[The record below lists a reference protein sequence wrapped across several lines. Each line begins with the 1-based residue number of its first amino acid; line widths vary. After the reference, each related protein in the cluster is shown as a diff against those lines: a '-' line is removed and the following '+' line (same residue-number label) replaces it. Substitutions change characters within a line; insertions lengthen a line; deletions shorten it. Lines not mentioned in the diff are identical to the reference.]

1 MTSPANNEVQVPG
14 RGEIPVQIQMP
25 PLGQTAPKGPA
36 THPGVAAQPAPAAL
50 ELRDIHP
57 PADPPLWPPA
67 PGWWLVSGLIL
78 VALALAGQ
86 RAWRA
91 HRVRVRRRR
100 ILAELAELGT
110 RLGQEGKGAEL
121 AAGVS
126 ALLKRIALTR
136 FDRVEVAHLTG
147 TAWLEFLDRHGGGGA
162 FAQGPGRVLADGP
175 YAPTQTVE
183 VKALLDLAQDWA
195 RRNT

>member
-1 MTSPANNEVQVPG
+1 MTSPSGIQVPG
-14 RGEIPVQIQMP
+14 RGELPVQIQMP
-25 PLGQTAPKGPA
+25 PLGQTRPKAPVQHPGAAPQSVPA
-36 THPGVAAQPAPAAL
+36 TL

-67 PGWWLVSGLIL
+67 PGWWVALGLIL
-78 VALALAGQ
+78 GALALVGR

-100 ILAELAELGT
+100 ILAELAGLG
-110 RLGQEGKGAEL
+110 RKAEGAEL

-136 FDRVEVAHLTG
+136 FDRFDVAPLTG
-147 TAWLEFLDRHGGGGA
+147 AAWLDFLDRHGGDGG
-162 FAQGPGRVLADGP
+162 FAAGPGRVLADGP
-175 YAPTQTVE
+175 YAPTPNVE
-183 VKALLDLAQDWA
+183 KQALLDLAEAWV

>member
-78 VALALAGQ
+78 VALALAGR

-110 RLGQEGKGAEL
+110 RLGQEGNGAEL

-136 FDRVEVAHLTG
+136 FDRVEVAPLTG

>member
-1 MTSPANNEVQVPG
+1 MTSPAGNEIQVPG
-14 RGEIPVQIQMP
+14 RGELQVQMQTP
-25 PLGQTAPKGPA
+25 PLGQATPKGPA
-36 THPGVAAQPAPAAL
+36 PHPGVAAQSAPATL
-50 ELRDIHP
+50 ELRDIHL

-67 PGWWLVSGLIL
+67 PGWWLVSALFL
-78 VALALAGQ
+78 VALALGGQ

-91 HRVRVRRRR
+91 HRVQVRRRR
-100 ILAELAELGT
+100 ILDELTELGA
-110 RLGQEGKGAEL
+110 RLGQEGNGAEL

-136 FDRVEVAHLTG
+136 FDRMEVAHLTG

-175 YAPTQTVE
+175 YAPTSTVE
-183 VKALLDLAQDWA
+183 ANALLDLAQDWA

>member
-1 MTSPANNEVQVPG
+1 MTSRADNEIQVPG
-14 RGEIPVQIQMP
+14 RGELQVQMQSP
-25 PLGQTAPKGPA
+25 PLGQTAPKGLA
-36 THPGVAAQPAPAAL
+36 THPGVAAQPAPATL
-50 ELRDIHP
+50 DLRDIHP
-57 PADPPLWPPA
+57 PADPSLWPPA
-67 PGWWLVSGLIL
+67 PGWWVVSGLIL

-100 ILAELAELGT
+100 ILAELAELGA
-110 RLGQEGKGAEL
+110 RLGGDGKGAEL
-121 AAGVS
+121 TAGVS

-136 FDRVEVAHLTG
+136 FDRVDVAPLTG

-183 VKALLDLAQDWA
+183 ANALLDLAQDWA